1 MLTDALATLLYLAVV
16 VEFATEAL
24 RNGIPFIRR
33 IPAQLLSVLLGVL
46 VCYLTGRGLLTPAGG
61 GFIRCV
67 YLDYLLTGLIISRGA
82 GVMHDLIG
90 AFSGLGRRLLKKI

>member
-24 RNGIPFIRR
+24 RSAIPFIRR
-33 IPAQLLSVLLGVL
+33 VPAQLLSVALGIL

-67 YLDYLLTGLIISRGA
+67 YFDYLFTGLIISRGA